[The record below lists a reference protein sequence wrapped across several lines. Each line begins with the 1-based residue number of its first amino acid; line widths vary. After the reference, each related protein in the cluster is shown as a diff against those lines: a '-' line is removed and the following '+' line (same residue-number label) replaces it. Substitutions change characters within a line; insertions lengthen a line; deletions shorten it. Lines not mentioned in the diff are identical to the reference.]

1 MLVLMPQMGVSV
13 AEGTLA
19 VWHKREGDWVER
31 DETVCEVSSDK
42 IDTEV
47 PSPAAGRIEELL
59 VAEGETVPVGTPLAR
74 IAGDAEPGQ
83 PHPVER
89 EDPPAQARAASTG
102 ASGPAPEAPRRVISP
117 VVQRI
122 ASEHGLDLAGL
133 RGSGRGG
140 RIRKQDVLAL
150 VNGALGSS
158 NARESEGAP
167 AGAPGDVRA
176 GETEPAAEGGEP
188 LSRMR
193 RAIAEHMTRSLRT
206 AATCTTITEAD
217 FSRVERER
225 ARVGCSPLAFVA
237 SATVQ
242 ALRRHPDLNAT
253 LEEELLTRH
262 GDVNLGIAV
271 SLGEDGLIVPVIERA
286 QELSVEGLA
295 QRIRELARRAR
306 ANELA
311 PEEVRGGT
319 FTITNPGGF
328 GSIASTP
335 IINQPQVAILDLEA
349 VVRRPVVIADEDGM
363 EAIAIRPMANL
374 CLSWDHRALDGAL
387 AAQFLATLRLL
398 IEKGSDV

>member
-1 MLVLMPQMGVSV
+1 VSYSNTEAAASAEREHALVLMPQMGVSV

-19 VWHKREGDWVER
+19 LWHKREGDWVER

-59 VAEGETVPVGTPLAR
+59 VAEGETVAVGTPLAR

-83 PHPVER
+83 PHPAEGDAVPTR
-89 EDPPAQARAASTG
+89 PDPAEGDAEAA
-102 ASGPAPEAPRRVISP
+102 PPRRAVISP

-122 ASEHGLDLAGL
+122 ASEHGLDLAGVS
-133 RGSGRGG
+133 GSGRGG

-150 VNGALGSS
+150 VRA
-158 NARESEGAP
+158 AHEGEP
-167 AGAPGDVRA
+167 RA
-176 GETEPAAEGGEP
+176 ERGEP

-193 RAIAEHMTRSLRT
+193 RAIAEHMTRSLQT

-217 FSRVERER
+217 FARVERER
-225 ARVGCSPLAFVA
+225 ERVGCSPLALVA

-253 LEEELLTRH
+253 LEGEVLTRH
-262 GDVNLGIAV
+262 EDVNLGIAV
-271 SLGEDGLIVPVIERA
+271 SLGEEGLIVPVIARA

-295 QRIRELARRAR
+295 ERIRELARRAR
-306 ANELA
+306 AKELT

-349 VVRRPVVIADEDGM
+349 IVRRAVVIADEEGM

-398 IEKGSDV
+398 IEKGSER

>member
-1 MLVLMPQMGVSV
+1 MAAGAERAEMLVLMPQMGVSV

-47 PSPAAGRIEELL
+47 PSPAGGRIEQLL
-59 VAEGETVPVGTPLAR
+59 VAEGETVAVGTPLAR

-83 PHPVER
+83 PHPAER
-89 EDPPAQARAASTG
+89 GEPRARPAAADAGT
-102 ASGPAPEAPRRVISP
+102 PAPEAPRTLISP

-122 ASEHGLDLAGL
+122 ASEHGLDLTGV

-150 VNGALGSS
+150 V
-158 NARESEGAP
+158 REHGGP
-167 AGAPGDVRA
+167 AGAQ
-176 GETEPAAEGGEP
+176 AASGEP

-225 ARVGCSPLAFVA
+225 ARIGCSPLAFVA
-237 SATVQ
+237 GATVQ

-253 LEEELLTRH
+253 LEGELLTRH

-286 QELSVEGLA
+286 HELSVEGLA
-295 QRIRELARRAR
+295 RRVSELARRAR
-306 ANELA
+306 ANELT

-349 VVRRPVVIADEDGM
+349 VVRRPVVIADGDGM

-398 IEKGSDV
+398 IEKGSER